1 MIYDIIML
9 KYVFLLGV
17 DIMKQS
23 KAFIGYHGTDA
34 ESAASILEGK
44 KFLPSGSWRDW
55 LGKGIYFFE
64 FDTHQAFM
72 ITKARKRIPEEK
84 VVVLQSEI
92 LSENFLDLL
101 VDEDRDFV
109 EKFSRKLRDI
119 LKEKEKEIGIWKH
132 KEGYVLD
139 ALYELYHFDLVRAAY
154 FVPKKHTYSL
164 LDYVT
169 VQVQL
174 CVKNSECIRSESIRE
189 VEVNA

>member
-1 MIYDIIML
+1 ME
-9 KYVFLLGV
+9 
-17 DIMKQS
+17 QS
-23 KAFIGYHGTDA
+23 KVFVGYHGTDA
-34 ESAASILEGK
+34 DSATSILKGK

-64 FDTHQAFM
+64 FDAHQAFM

-101 VDEDRDFV
+101 IDEDREFI
-109 EKFSRKLRDI
+109 EKFSRKLIDKI
-119 LKEKEKEIGIWKH
+119 KEKEEEIGRWKH

-139 ALYELYHFDLVRAAY
+139 ALYELYPFDLVRAAY
-154 FVPKKHTYSL
+154 LVPRKHTYFL

-169 VQVQL
+169 VQIQL